1 MRGNLGRCSRSL
13 LLPRGNTMSH
23 RNISPSGPGL
33 NTGMGNVKAPKPGR
47 TDIILL
53 PCRETHKD
61 KRSAPSQSHWEEESS
76 YRGEDFHPCFAL
88 FDLSLPSQYRYMTYI
103 PFTFKKKTWTST
115 NVMYAFAQM
124 RALQDEF
131 YMLYV
136 SMSEIIIR
144 SLVGEGG
151 REDIWSLTS
160 EPLCLSPT
168 PP

>member
-1 MRGNLGRCSRSL
+1 
-13 LLPRGNTMSH
+13 
-23 RNISPSGPGL
+23 
-33 NTGMGNVKAPKPGR
+33 
-47 TDIILL
+47 
-53 PCRETHKD
+53 
-61 KRSAPSQSHWEEESS
+61 
-76 YRGEDFHPCFAL
+76 
-88 FDLSLPSQYRYMTYI
+88 
-103 PFTFKKKTWTST
+103 
-115 NVMYAFAQM
+115 MYAFAQM

-160 EPLCLSPT
+160 ESLCLSPT